1 MAGYQGNYSQ
11 GQGRSNPNT
20 LQAQAPGLPQLQP
33 LLKNGKL
40 NPENFKE
47 DFLSMTAKAIKFV
60 SKTQMRKIF
69 DEIKRFKFMLE
80 EGASWDDVYPLV
92 LMQKSKISYLC
103 KRSSDT
109 YKSDASYYKN
119 LKELTFSLIDK
130 CDSEKAY
137 EAYVNFMEALY
148 GFYYEIAPKK

>member
-11 GQGRSNPNT
+11 GQGRANPNT
-20 LQAQAPGLPQLQP
+20 PQVQAPGLPQLQP

-40 NPENFKE
+40 NPENFKQAVLVSAAE
-47 DFLSMTAKAIKFV
+47 AIKNV
-60 SKTQMRKIF
+60 SKSQMRKIF

-80 EGASWDDVYPLV
+80 EGAGWDDVYPLV
-92 LMQKSKISYLC
+92 LMQKAKISYLC

-109 YKSDASYYKN
+109 NKNDASYYKN
-119 LKELTFSLIDK
+119 LKDLTFALIDK

>member
-20 LQAQAPGLPQLQP
+20 SQEQAPGLPKLQP

-40 NPENFKE
+40 NPENFKQATLVSAAE
-47 DFLSMTAKAIKFV
+47 AIKNV
-60 SKTQMRKIF
+60 SRTQMRKIF

-80 EGASWDDVYPLV
+80 EGASWDDVYPLI
-92 LMQKSKISYLC
+92 LMQKGKISYLC
-103 KRSSDT
+103 KRSSERSGGDR
-109 YKSDASYYKN
+109 SYYEN
-119 LKELTFSLIDK
+119 LKKLAFDLIDK

-148 GFYYEIAPKK
+148 GFYYEIAKK